1 MPPDTTTA
9 APATPPRQWG
19 IVELFGH
26 ARIAGEFSHYPI
38 GEDIFIRIDVPDV
51 TVPVAD
57 GAMRTIPAHTK
68 LFGAKAIYSVA
79 FVDEG
84 MALAAA
90 HSIRHQPISSYTL
103 VDALRGLQP
112 HELSALLLEA
122 NRAGAIDG

>member
-26 ARIAGEFSHYPI
+26 ARIAGALSDHMI
-38 GEDIFIRIDVPDV
+38 GGESFVRVDVPDV
-51 TVPVAD
+51 TVPVGD

-68 LFGAKAIYSVA
+68 VFGAKAIYSFA

-84 MALAAA
+84 MALTAA

-103 VDALRGLQP
+103 VDALRGLEP
-112 HELSALLLEA
+112 HERRALLAEA